1 MDWKKYIEDFYSN
14 LVCADDTLRPK
25 LIQDLSGKLVQ
36 LEQAA
41 TERDMYRSILENA
54 SDTIVEMDEKGKILY
69 STPNWIRQ
77 LGHQSD
83 QMIGK
88 VIFDTLF
95 HPEDAQKAKKYL
107 KEAFRSKKTQTGFEY
122 RIKNSHGEYRWHTA
136 NLSPLFDEENRVK
149 SVIAVAHSIHDRKTA
164 ELKLQ
169 EREKLYRLLLNTMRE
184 AVIMVDND
192 DYIKYVNPSWCELF
206 GYSSEEALGKT
217 GFELVVI
224 ADDQH
229 IIRKKNLERQS
240 GKVDEYIL
248 RGKKKN
254 GSLIWLRISGAPVQ
268 DEFGTVIGSVGIM
281 TDITESKKAL
291 DSLARSE
298 EKYRDLFENS
308 MAGVFQSTLDDQ
320 YISVNRHFAQMFGYS
335 SPTEMVQSVKDIKD
349 LYVHPEDRIKLKEL
363 LLQNGIVENYE
374 VELKRKDGSRL
385 LTLLSARISTNNDGI
400 SVIEG
405 ANIDITELRI
415 LQDQLLGSQKM
426 EAIGKLAGGVAHD
439 FNNLLTIILGYS
451 EDLLE
456 ELPKHS
462 PLRELAD
469 EILKAGM
476 RAARLTRELLAFSK
490 KQIIANR
497 DLDLNSLINNLKGI
511 ITRMLGEEVA
521 LSFVLAEDLK
531 TVKADPTQMEQVIV
545 NLVINAKEAMPTGGV
560 FRIRTQNETIKLNS
574 PYRKLELPAG
584 EYVLLNLKDTGC
596 GIDFEIQDKI
606 FEPFFST
613 KSEARG
619 LGLSTVWGIVQ
630 QMGGAIFLDSKP
642 DKGTEINIFL
652 PVSEG
657 MKDSASFHLVKPD
670 HGKNEQI
677 LVVEDEETLC
687 LLIKK
692 MLTNMGYQVIATTK
706 ASEAL
711 AQIKEGIV
719 PDLLLTDVVMPNMNG
734 MQLVEEVRKVQADQK
749 VLLMSGF
756 TDDIIIQQGGG
767 KQNYPFIA
775 KPFTASQIAPV
786 IRDILKLN
794 EFEYHLL
801 ILASDNNMQQL
812 MQRSCRKRKLDCKF
826 VCSSQEAIDQLRKNN
841 FHVIVADLS
850 ENPSE
855 VILTLQKTRER
866 GYDLPVIAI
875 ADMIKDEF
883 MDELKKLKVLHA
895 VEKSLDSSSLIDF
908 IVQTLKKELR

>member
-1 MDWKKYIEDFYSN
+1 
-14 LVCADDTLRPK
+14 
-25 LIQDLSGKLVQ
+25 
-36 LEQAA
+36 
-41 TERDMYRSILENA
+41 
-54 SDTIVEMDEKGKILY
+54 
-69 STPNWIRQ
+69 
-77 LGHQSD
+77 
-83 QMIGK
+83 
-88 VIFDTLF
+88 
-95 HPEDAQKAKKYL
+95 
-107 KEAFRSKKTQTGFEY
+107 
-122 RIKNSHGEYRWHTA
+122 
-136 NLSPLFDEENRVK
+136 
-149 SVIAVAHSIHDRKTA
+149 
-164 ELKLQ
+164 
-169 EREKLYRLLLNTMRE
+169 
-184 AVIMVDND
+184 
-192 DYIKYVNPSWCELF
+192 
-206 GYSSEEALGKT
+206 
-217 GFELVVI
+217 
-224 ADDQH
+224 
-229 IIRKKNLERQS
+229 
-240 GKVDEYIL
+240 
-248 RGKKKN
+248 
-254 GSLIWLRISGAPVQ
+254 
-268 DEFGTVIGSVGIM
+268 
-281 TDITESKKAL
+281 
-291 DSLARSE
+291 
-298 EKYRDLFENS
+298 
-308 MAGVFQSTLDDQ
+308 
-320 YISVNRHFAQMFGYS
+320 
-335 SPTEMVQSVKDIKD
+335 
-349 LYVHPEDRIKLKEL
+349 
-363 LLQNGIVENYE
+363 
-374 VELKRKDGSRL
+374 
-385 LTLLSARISTNNDGI
+385 
-400 SVIEG
+400 
-405 ANIDITELRI
+405 
-415 LQDQLLGSQKM
+415 
-426 EAIGKLAGGVAHD
+426 
-439 FNNLLTIILGYS
+439 
-451 EDLLE
+451 
-456 ELPKHS
+456 
-462 PLRELAD
+462 
-469 EILKAGM
+469 
-476 RAARLTRELLAFSK
+476 
-490 KQIIANR
+490 
-497 DLDLNSLINNLKGI
+497 
-511 ITRMLGEEVA
+511 
-521 LSFVLAEDLK
+521 
-531 TVKADPTQMEQVIV
+531 
-545 NLVINAKEAMPTGGV
+545 
-560 FRIRTQNETIKLNS
+560 
-574 PYRKLELPAG
+574 
-584 EYVLLNLKDTGC
+584 
-596 GIDFEIQDKI
+596 EIQDKI

-630 QMGGAIFLDSKP
+630 QMGGAIFVDSKP

-855 VILTLQKTRER
+855 VILTLQNTREH